1 MPLPFCH
8 NAWQCPVL
16 LQPRREVLNEMPL
29 LVDMAVIP
37 ALSFAR
43 PNTGNDNLL
52 ALAQQWFNHAFMGVI
67 RFVGNHGLR
76 VGARK
81 PDICTFKS
89 DACPAV
95 RWKPVGL
102 PRASTVAWILVL
114 KPPRLRPMAWLCPLL
129 HPRCADGHARWLH
142 RSWRTRY
149 QAAH

>member
-8 NAWQCPVL
+8 SAWQYPVL
-16 LQPRREVLNEMPL
+16 LQPRKEVLNEMSL

-67 RFVGNHGLR
+67 SFVGNHGLR

-81 PDICTFKS
+81 QDICSFQI
-89 DACPAV
+89 
-95 RWKPVGL
+95 R
-102 PRASTVAWILVL
+102 
-114 KPPRLRPMAWLCPLL
+114 
-129 HPRCADGHARWLH
+129 
-142 RSWRTRY
+142 
-149 QAAH
+149 